1 MYLTDSRGIL
11 HRVARDGLAVA
22 SYACE
27 PDLSSALGEYA
38 SRRMREALRV
48 SAAAAHSVLETP

>member
-1 MYLTDSRGIL
+1 
-11 HRVARDGLAVA
+11 VARDGLAVA

-27 PDLSSALGEYA
+27 PDLSAALGEYA